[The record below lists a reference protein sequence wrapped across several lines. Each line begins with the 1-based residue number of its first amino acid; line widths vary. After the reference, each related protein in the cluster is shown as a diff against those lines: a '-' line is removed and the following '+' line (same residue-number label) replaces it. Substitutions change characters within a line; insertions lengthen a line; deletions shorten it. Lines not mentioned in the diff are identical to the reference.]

1 MNIYIILIILGLVSI
16 YAGLKCTQ
24 KDELIYCEELGYSA
38 TLKQWKQYAK
48 TLIDSK
54 PIQKELDL
62 MNVYLFMQE
71 MKILNNW
78 NMRII

>member
-1 MNIYIILIILGLVSI
+1 ME
-16 YAGLKCTQ
+16 
-24 KDELIYCEELGYSA
+24 KDQVIYCDELGYSA

-62 MNVYLFMQE
+62 MDAYLFMQE